1 MLPDM
6 KRLAALLSVCA
17 ILLWACTGGADSDA
31 SDDDEFT
38 LPSQSGPGSS
48 APGKS
53 LAPATAT
60 ITGRLGFDDIEG
72 GCVYLEAPDG
82 TRYEVIY
89 PEGWTLDRSSA
100 ELRGPDGQAV
110 RVGEPLTVR
119 GAVANDRSSI
129 CQIGPIFVATEVEI
143 APS

>member
-1 MLPDM
+1 MIPGM

-17 ILLWACTGGADSDA
+17 ILLLACTGGADPDA

-72 GCVYLEAPDG
+72 GCAYLEAADG
-82 TRYEVIY
+82 TRYEIIY
-89 PEGWTLDRSSA
+89 PDGWTIDVAAA
-100 ELRGPDGQAV
+100 ELHGPAGLVAEA
-110 RVGEPLTVR
+110 GEPVTVR
-119 GAVANDRSSI
+119 GGVASDRSSI
-129 CQIGPIFVATEVEI
+129 CQIGPIFMATEVEL
-143 APS
+143 PPG